1 MENSTLNISSKGIKS
16 CKDVAKF
23 LADQGILCHVSTNTT
38 VFEKNGEFTLEKG
51 CEIKIVNHKP
61 SLVDNTFW
69 NKLKTKFE
77 LECAHIA
84 VDNGRF
90 SGCVYD
96 YLRES
101 ACPHKRAKLVAP
113 A

>member
-1 MENSTLNISSKGIKS
+1 MIMCEIVSKTVDKIMQNVIKNNSVIEWRDLVDDAFNKK
-16 CKDVAKF
+16 
-23 LADQGILCHVSTNTT
+23 
-38 VFEKNGEFTLEKG
+38 KNGEFTLEKG

-69 NKLKTKFE
+69 NKLKTKFY
-77 LECAHIA
+77 LDCAHIA

-101 ACPHKRAKLVAP
+101 ACPHNKGKFNSP
-113 A
+113 S